1 MPVSPRDFEL
11 YSRMT
16 GAPMP
21 SDAMSRMQMAPE
33 VYEFT
38 KNFARR
44 PNLLQQTGNLLKNIG
59 KGAVMAI
66 GAPMIAESLA
76 EQARIDEEL
85 RNEKDKIEAEAV
97 TTNNSE
103 VEDSP
108 AMKKIRLQM
117 EADALKH
124 QYKLELQDRM
134 DARALGKS
142 TGGSGVVQTDLNP
155 LQESGPKPIGKTPDG
170 QLLYDA
176 ADLSTQPST
185 TANNYSQR
193 VITSST
199 SQNILDKQ
207 LENYEQMRD
216 NIPNVAEVLAT
227 SEESQPAA
235 LYGTNPLD
243 VPLLRSEDY
252 GSGITSEQ
260 RIEFSKRNKLDKA
273 LKGVLGENIQQG
285 NSSDEYIPVRR
296 NAINTG
302 ATVNLN
308 PRRQEIENNVRKN
321 LATLTPDQ
329 QAKVVDKIISGE
341 NIQQG
346 NSSDEYIPV
355 RRDTNTIMNT
365 KKTSPVKSMTPNF
378 DMSKNSTPTVTL
390 EMKQKGGSTKPYTF
404 GLSTP
409 MAVSLNEMIEDGSIK
424 DQSFGELANLMI
436 NENIGIAFNPYD
448 Q

>member
-1 MPVSPRDFEL
+1 MPVSPQDFEL

-59 KGAVMAI
+59 KGAVMAV
-66 GAPMIAESLA
+66 GAPMIAESFA

-117 EADALKH
+117 KADALKH

-142 TGGSGVVQTDLNP
+142 TGGSGVVQTDL
-155 LQESGPKPIGKTPDG
+155 
-170 QLLYDA
+170 
-176 ADLSTQPST
+176 STQPST
-185 TANNYSQR
+185 TANNYGQR

-199 SQNILDKQ
+199 SQNIRDKQ
-207 LENYEQMRD
+207 LENYEQMED

-252 GSGITSEQ
+252 GSGITPEQ
-260 RIEFSKRNKLDKA
+260 RIEFLKRDKLDKV
-273 LKGVLGENIQQG
+273 LKGVLGESTQQG
-285 NSSDEYIPVRR
+285 NSSDEYIPIRSVV
-296 NAINTG
+296 NTG

-308 PRRQEIENNVRKN
+308 PRRQEIENNVRKT
-321 LATLTPDQ
+321 LATLPPDQ
-329 QAKVVDKIISGE
+329 QAKVVDKIISG
-341 NIQQG
+341 G
-346 NSSDEYIPV
+346 NFKTGTAMTPETEVTPSVSDRGDKFLEDLTKEAVEALSDRDVLMDKPSFSYPTTRAGRKEVGLTEGGDIYQIFQKEPEKTYITRATP
-355 RRDTNTIMNT
+355 RQAEMFQEMLPDHLTEDR
-365 KKTSPVKSMTPNF
+365 KKTPGAGGFLTSFTNKTF
-378 DMSKNSTPTVTL
+378 D
-390 EMKQKGGSTKPYTF
+390 F
-404 GLSTP
+404 
-409 MAVSLNEMIEDGSIK
+409 
-424 DQSFGELANLMI
+424 
-436 NENIGIAFNPYD
+436 
-448 Q
+448 

>member
-142 TGGSGVVQTDLNP
+142 TGGSGVVQTDLN
-155 LQESGPKPIGKTPDG
+155 
-170 QLLYDA
+170 
-176 ADLSTQPST
+176 TQPST

-207 LENYEQMRD
+207 LENYEQMED

-235 LYGTNPLD
+235 LYGTNPLN

-252 GSGITSEQ
+252 GSGITPEQ
-260 RIEFSKRNKLDKA
+260 RIKFSKRDKLDKV
-273 LKGVLGENIQQG
+273 LKGVLGESIQQG

-341 NIQQG
+341 SIQQG

-355 RRDTNTIMNT
+355 RLDANTIMNT

>member
-142 TGGSGVVQTDLNP
+142 TGGSGVVQTDLN
-155 LQESGPKPIGKTPDG
+155 
-170 QLLYDA
+170 
-176 ADLSTQPST
+176 TQPST

-235 LYGTNPLD
+235 LYGTNPLN

-252 GSGITSEQ
+252 GSGITPEQ
-260 RIEFSKRNKLDKA
+260 RIKFSKRDKLDKV
-273 LKGVLGENIQQG
+273 LKGVLGESIQQG

-296 NAINTG
+296 DAINTG

-341 NIQQG
+341 SIQQG

-355 RRDTNTIMNT
+355 RLDANTIMNT